1 MAFQQLYYTSCE
13 HGLGGYGGYQ
23 FNAVTPGTPP
33 VILREVEE
41 RTVYEPPRW
50 LLGGPGPDEP
60 EAFPVAFSYGMSE
73 ATGMAIA
80 AHVVF
85 TGADYSGR
93 PGNYFVHALVTSAP
107 ERDFGPLL
115 PAELWGA
122 ALWQSD
128 PVDSTQLPELPGPPP
143 RGVIDRPGVQAF
155 LDATK
160 GRGRAAR
167 TVDRGGPGDG
177 RRAPR
182 SWSSATT

>member
-23 FNAVTPGTPP
+23 FNAVTPGTSP
-33 VILREVEE
+33 VVMREVEE

-50 LLGGPGPDEP
+50 LLADPGPDEP
-60 EAFPVAFSYGMSE
+60 EAYPVAFSYGISE
-73 ATGMAIA
+73 ATGMAIT

-85 TGADYSGR
+85 TGTDYSGR

-122 ALWQSD
+122 ALWQSS
-128 PVDSTQLPELPGPPP
+128 PVDRTELPELPGPPP
-143 RGVIDRPGVQAF
+143 RGVIDRPG
-155 LDATK
+155 
-160 GRGRAAR
+160 R
-167 TVDRGGPGDG
+167 PGVP
-177 RRAPR
+177 RRPR
-182 SWSSATT
+182 SRRPCCPSC

>member
-73 ATGMAIA
+73 ATGMAIT

-93 PGNYFVHALVTSAP
+93 PGNYFVHALATSAP

-122 ALWQSD
+122 ALWQSK
-128 PVDSTQLPELPGPPP
+128 PGRQHSSCPSC
-143 RGVIDRPGVQAF
+143 
-155 LDATK
+155 L
-160 GRGRAAR
+160 
-167 TVDRGGPGDG
+167 G
-177 RRAPR
+177 RRRTA
-182 SWSSATT
+182 